1 MKMAELIT
9 HEAILPAVKAS
20 SKRQVIQEIGARAG
34 DAYGLDTSLVVEGLL
49 AREKQGSTG
58 MGGGVAIPHVQLPDI
73 ESTVGLFARIEKPVD
88 FESADG
94 QGVDLVFALLS
105 PENSGANHLMVLACV
120 SRFLRNPE
128 LRKKLRETSEAR
140 ALYALITEPLPE
152 FQSDMQH
159 S

>member
-34 DAYGLDTSLVVEGLL
+34 DAYGLETSLVVEGLL
-49 AREKQGSTG
+49 AREMQGSTG
-58 MGGGVAIPHVQLPDI
+58 MGGGVAIPHVPLPDI

-88 FESADG
+88 FGSADG
-94 QGVDLVFALLS
+94 QGVDLIFALLS

-140 ALYALITEPLPE
+140 ALYALITEPVPE
-152 FQSDMQH
+152 FQSEVQH